1 MNHNCCE
8 PDFSKEGLLR
18 LAREHVQDLKDD
30 GMVARANDADVL
42 VTAIETYIKSIEEN
56 SGH

>member
-1 MNHNCCE
+1 M
-8 PDFSKEGLLR
+8 LR
-18 LAREHVQDLKDD
+18 LASEHAQDLRAD

-42 VTAIETYIKSIEEN
+42 VTAIETYIKSIEEK

>member
-1 MNHNCCE
+1 M
-8 PDFSKEGLLR
+8 LR
-18 LAREHVQDLKDD
+18 LAREHAQDLRDD

>member
-18 LAREHVQDLKDD
+18 LAREHAHDLRDD